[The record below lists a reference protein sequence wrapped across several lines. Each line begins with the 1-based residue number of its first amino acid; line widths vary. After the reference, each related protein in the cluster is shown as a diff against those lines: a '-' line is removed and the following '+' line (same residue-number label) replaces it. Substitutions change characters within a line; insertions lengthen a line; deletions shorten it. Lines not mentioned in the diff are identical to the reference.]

1 MITIIANAIFVVY
14 SKMLKEE
21 RFSHILAALKTKGKV
36 AFDTLSSELK
46 VSEDTVRRDIDAL
59 HNNGLLLKVRGGA
72 ISQSK
77 NPLTFQDRTGY
88 FSEEKNL
95 IGLKAQQFIK
105 SGQTI
110 FMDGGTTICAI
121 AQNLPSNSSFRL
133 ITNNL
138 ALVPIIS
145 KFKGIELIILGG
157 LYDKKTEIN
166 TGEQA
171 CSEVNNFVADVYFM
185 GTCALHKDFGITA
198 VFQPDGELKQRM
210 LKNAIKTFALVNSAK
225 INLTEHYKV
234 CELTDISGLL
244 TDLPADNPKMD
255 HLRNIGITLI

>member
-1 MITIIANAIFVVY
+1 MLFIP
-14 SKMLKEE
+14 KMLKEE
-21 RFSHILAALKTKGKV
+21 RFSYILAALKTSGKV
-36 AFDTLSSELK
+36 AFDSLASELK
-46 VSEDTVRRDIDAL
+46 VSEDTIRRDIDAL
-59 HNNGLLLKVRGGA
+59 HNNGLLIKVRGGA

-77 NPLTFQDRTGY
+77 NPLTFHDRVDY

-121 AQNLPSNSSFRL
+121 AQNLPSNSNFRL

-145 KFKGIELIILGG
+145 NFKGIELIILGG
-157 LYDKKTEIN
+157 LYDKKTEVN
-166 TGEQA
+166 TGDLA
-171 CSEVNNFVADVYFM
+171 CSEVSNFVADLYFM

-198 VFQPDGELKQRM
+198 VFQSDGELKQRM
-210 LKNAIKTFALVNSAK
+210 IKNSIKTFALVNSAK
-225 INLTEHYKV
+225 LNLTEYYKV
-234 CELTDISGLL
+234 CELTDISGLI
-244 TDLPADNPKMD
+244 TDLAADDPKID
-255 HLRNIGITLI
+255 HLRNLGMALI